1 MAIVSDPVREE
12 EVMVRFFGRAVK
24 KAADM
29 GIDKVMLTC
38 EPDNIS
44 SRKVIEAN
52 KENYMALRMKNVT
65 TGSPFKL
72 V

>member
-12 EVMVRFFGRAVK
+12 KVMVRFFGRAVK

-52 KENYMALRMKNVT
+52 KGKLHGIKDEKCNYWITL
-65 TGSPFKL
+65 
-72 V
+72 

>member
-1 MAIVSDPVREE
+1 
-12 EVMVRFFGRAVK
+12 MVRFFGRAVK

-52 KENYMALRMKNVT
+52 KGKLHGIKDEKCNYWITL
-65 TGSPFKL
+65 
-72 V
+72 